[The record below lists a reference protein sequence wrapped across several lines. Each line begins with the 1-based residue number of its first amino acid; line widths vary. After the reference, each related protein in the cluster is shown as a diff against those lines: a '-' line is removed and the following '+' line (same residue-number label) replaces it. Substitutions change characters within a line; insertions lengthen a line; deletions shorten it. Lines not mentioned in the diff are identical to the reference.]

1 MATLAPRSIEELA
14 VVRALQPAV
23 LRRRGEELLALID
36 AARGTTDGATAD
48 LPGRR
53 LEPHETALVGRMIE
67 EVRAEATRLGISAEL
82 LATRRDVEALVLGQA
97 DPAVLRGW
105 RRGVIGE
112 RLMAMAATAGVQSP
126 AVTHENAN

>member
-1 MATLAPRSIEELA
+1 LS
-14 VVRALQPAV
+14 
-23 LRRRGEELLALID
+23 
-36 AARGTTDGATAD
+36 
-48 LPGRR
+48 GRR

-97 DPAVLRGW
+97 DAAVLRGW

-112 RLMAMAATAGVQSP
+112 RLMAMAATAAVQSP